1 MFKISS
7 EILANIR
14 AALSPTF
21 ESAMA
26 GPQIYYACASCA
38 ATCKSL
44 CRGGC
49 KGTCKGGCTR
59 SCMGRRG

>member
-1 MFKISS
+1 MFKIAS
-7 EILANIR
+7 ETLANIR
-14 AALSPTF
+14 AALAPTF
-21 ESAMA
+21 EFTMV
-26 GPQIYYACASCA
+26 GPQIYCACVSCA
-38 ATCKSL
+38 GTCKSS